1 MTSPASP
8 SWLAILGRLDG
19 GLDLDADSARW
30 AVEQIMSGQADSE
43 DVKAFLLG
51 VQAKGPTAAE
61 VSAAADVLLEHARA
75 ITVLGDVLDVV
86 GTGGDGAN
94 TVNFSTMAAVV
105 AAACGATVVKHGNRA
120 ASSATGTADV
130 LEELGLAIYLEP
142 AGIESC
148 AREVGI
154 AFAFAQ
160 VLHPAMRHV
169 ATIRRELGIP
179 TIFNVLGPLIN
190 PARPRAGHIGCAQE
204 SMAPVMADVFAQR
217 GDRVFVVRGDNG
229 WDEISPYGAT
239 TVWDTTRGS
248 GVIVERVQAEDLDMG
263 GIAPGALAGGSAID
277 NAEVCRAAFGMARA
291 YPDLALVC
299 DVDAVRRVVIANAAA
314 ALASLL
320 ALRAAE
326 SGDAV
331 TGSVTER
338 MREHLV
344 DARSAVESGAAGDL
358 LRRWIDTSRAL
369 RSSQV
374 SAD

>member
-1 MTSPASP
+1 
-8 SWLAILGRLDG
+8 
-19 GLDLDADSARW
+19 
-30 AVEQIMSGQADSE
+30 
-43 DVKAFLLG
+43 
-51 VQAKGPTAAE
+51 
-61 VSAAADVLLEHARA
+61 
-75 ITVLGDVLDVV
+75 
-86 GTGGDGAN
+86 
-94 TVNFSTMAAVV
+94 
-105 AAACGATVVKHGNRA
+105 
-120 ASSATGTADV
+120 
-130 LEELGLAIYLEP
+130 
-142 AGIESC
+142 
-148 AREVGI
+148 
-154 AFAFAQ
+154 
-160 VLHPAMRHV
+160 
-169 ATIRRELGIP
+169 
-179 TIFNVLGPLIN
+179 
-190 PARPRAGHIGCAQE
+190 
-204 SMAPVMADVFAQR
+204 
-217 GDRVFVVRGDNG
+217 
-229 WDEISPYGAT
+229 
-239 TVWDTTRGS
+239 
-248 GVIVERVQAEDLDMG
+248 MG

-314 ALASLL
+314 ALASLS

>member
-1 MTSPASP
+1 MTGPASP

-19 GLDLDADSARW
+19 GLDLDADSGRW
-30 AVEQIMSGQADSE
+30 AVEQIMSGQADPE

-51 VQAKGPTAAE
+51 VQAKGATAEE
-61 VSAAADVLLEHARA
+61 VAGAADAMRAAALPVEVPGIL
-75 ITVLGDVLDVV
+75 LDVV
-86 GTGGDGAN
+86 GTGGDSSGS
-94 TVNFSTMAAVV
+94 VNFSTMAAIV
-105 AAACGATVVKHGNRA
+105 AAACGATIVKHGNRA
-120 ASSATGTADV
+120 ASSKSGTADV
-130 LEELGLAIYLEP
+130 LEELGLAIDLGP
-142 AGIESC
+142 DAIASC

-169 ATIRRELGIP
+169 ATIRSELGIP

-190 PARPRAGHIGCAQE
+190 PARPRAGLIGCAPE

-248 GVIVERVQAEDLDMG
+248 GVVVERVQAEDLDMG
-263 GIAPGALAGGSAID
+263 GIGPGALAGGLAID
-277 NAEVCRAAFGMARA
+277 NAEVCRAAFGMERA

-314 ALASLL
+314 ALATLA

-369 RSSQV
+369 REAQTPAS
-374 SAD
+374 